1 MEPDSS
7 SSSSN
12 LESSDK
18 EESHYDS
25 YALKVSEMKGWR
37 LAGELATQLANFDDL
52 KFEIGNDT
60 NGSAKETLELKRT
73 SRYIEIITKENS
85 KRKKY

>member
-1 MEPDSS
+1 
-7 SSSSN
+7 
-12 LESSDK
+12 
-18 EESHYDS
+18 
-25 YALKVSEMKGWR
+25 MKGWR